1 MRIVIPTAG
10 VIVGATVGAITYYT
24 VAESGNA
31 IATATH
37 YGSYALGKIAGKGI
51 TVLVGPTTGQLVE
64 STTIGTGQAC
74 LVPILRASSQRA
86 ALATAAAIGAATAVA
101 TALVI
106 HGGSW
111 VANRTHRAL
120 TRFLHQPPAEVP
132 VVLTD
137 GVCGF
142 QVIDLIDD
150 AKPVQKG
157 LLLDAPSQ
165 SQCPVAETAT

>member
-37 YGSYALGKIAGKGI
+37 YGSYALGKLAGKGI

-64 STTIGTGQAC
+64 TTTIGTGQTC
-74 LVPILRASSQRA
+74 LVPILRASSHRA

-106 HGGSW
+106 HGGTW

-120 TRFLHQPPAEVP
+120 TRFLRQQPAEIP
-132 VVLTD
+132 VAISD

-142 QVIDLIDD
+142 QVIDLIED
-150 AKPVQKG
+150 AKY
-157 LLLDAPSQ
+157 APTDHLPAVKSQ
-165 SQCPVAETAT
+165 SQYPVVEKVK